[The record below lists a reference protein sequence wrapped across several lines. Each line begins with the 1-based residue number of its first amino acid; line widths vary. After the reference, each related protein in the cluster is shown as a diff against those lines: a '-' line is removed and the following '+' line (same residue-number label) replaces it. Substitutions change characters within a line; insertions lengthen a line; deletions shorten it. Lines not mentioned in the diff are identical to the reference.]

1 MILNIYKILDF
12 DINLFKNIGNEIDI
26 TNQNENQ
33 IEGKIK
39 LEKFSN
45 NFFIDLKSN
54 LLFIIS
60 NKKSQIRKV
69 VKYLNS
75 ILEGRLTYFSPTA
88 TEEHD
93 FLCSKDVDVD
103 YLKFIHNNKIV
114 DNKNLTK
121 KYCKN
126 ELEEDYFFFEAKIKL
141 ENDSKC
147 YFLYYGDI
155 IKIKDKFSQY
165 LNEII
170 ELFVKFWVVE

>member
-1 MILNIYKILDF
+1 MILNIYKIFDF
-12 DINLFKNIGNEIDI
+12 DLKLFKNKPNEINI
-26 TNQNENQ
+26 TNEKNNQ
-33 IEGKIK
+33 IEGKIN
-39 LEKFSN
+39 LDKFSN

-75 ILEGRLTYFSPTA
+75 ILPGRLTYFLPTA
-88 TEEHD
+88 TEEHE
-93 FLCSKDVDVD
+93 FLCSNDIDVD

-126 ELEEDYFFFEAKIKL
+126 ELEEDYYFFEAKIKL
-141 ENDSKC
+141 ENDSNC
-147 YFLYYGDI
+147 YFLYYGDV